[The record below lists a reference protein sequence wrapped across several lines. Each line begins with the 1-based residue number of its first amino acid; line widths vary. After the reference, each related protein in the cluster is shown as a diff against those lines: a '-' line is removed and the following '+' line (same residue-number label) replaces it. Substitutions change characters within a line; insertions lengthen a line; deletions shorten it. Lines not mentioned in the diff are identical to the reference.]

1 MTRPYPKAGWY
12 LYPTIKKNNL
22 RFELPYQERLMR
34 AGRELG
40 NRLHEGDVGWWD
52 EQLGE
57 YQALPV
63 WHDFPEL
70 WERELVRKGQ
80 KPEDFPFW
88 LIATKSMQYH
98 AGGNVDIQ
106 LMDELSRNVRGHG
119 GIMINTAAAARLG
132 VDDGDMLEITS
143 VLGSTQGAAIVAQGI
158 RPDTLVIVGQFGH
171 WATPYATKI
180 KAPTMN
186 AITPMSLELTDATG
200 SGADIVRVSVRRM
213 TAAVPA

>member
-1 MTRPYPKAGWY
+1 M
-12 LYPTIKKNNL
+12 
-22 RFELPYQERLMR
+22 
-34 AGRELG
+34 
-40 NRLHEGDVGWWD
+40 HEGDVGWWD